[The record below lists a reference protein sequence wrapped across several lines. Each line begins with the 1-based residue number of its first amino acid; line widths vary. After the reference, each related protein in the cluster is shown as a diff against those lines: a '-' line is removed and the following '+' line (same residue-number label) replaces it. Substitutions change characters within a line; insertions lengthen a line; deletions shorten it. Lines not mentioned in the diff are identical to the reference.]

1 MPSPSRDGLHMRDE
15 LSVPWLRARAALAAL
30 SSVVV
35 AALAGCGAGSSSPGA
50 APAAAAQ
57 HRRAPFTAPELR
69 AALLTRVDGTGPAV
83 PVQAGPYGSLRG
95 VHAMNAGMRGVRIIP
110 ARCARAAGTGLDSAA
125 LASVPATVASFR
137 HGSAGVSEILLAS
150 PGSLAAKAVD
160 QVVPRDCTHYRA
172 VVQGRAYDYTVRSE
186 RAPHIGQ
193 KTRELN
199 VHASGAATMDIWT
212 LIYRAN
218 GYVAAITLVGVTA
231 TRKDLESIARRA
243 YKQAQ
248 RALR

>member
-1 MPSPSRDGLHMRDE
+1 MRDE
-15 LSVPWLRARAALAAL
+15 LSAPWLRARAALAAL
-30 SSVVV
+30 SSVAA

-50 APAAAAQ
+50 APAAAPGAVAQ
-57 HRRAPFTAPELR
+57 HRAAAFTAPELR
-69 AALLTRVDGTGPAV
+69 AALLTRVDGAGPVV

-150 PGSLAAKAVD
+150 SGGLAAKAVD
-160 QVVPRDCTHYRA
+160 QVVPRDCAHYRA
-172 VVQGRAYDYTVRSE
+172 VVQGRAYDYTVRGE
-186 RAPHIGQ
+186 RAPHIGA

-199 VHASGAATMDIWT
+199 VHASGAATMDVWT
-212 LIYRAN
+212 LIYRVG
-218 GYVAAITLVGVTA
+218 GYVAAITLVGATA

-243 YKQAQ
+243 YKQAH